1 MGLKSHWRGP
11 LDLYPPE
18 VCDEEQLPI
27 AGTAGVSASRVQ
39 PRAGLLD
46 QPGGGT
52 APGVF
57 AVPALGAAGVD
68 QDEAVAG
75 ILWPGARCQAELAQP
90 GRVMFTVR
98 YPWRLSLPERRS
110 RAATLAVAAL
120 FMTCLASVR

>member
-1 MGLKSHWRGP
+1 MQAQPP
-11 LDLYPPE
+11 LWPHQRSCARACWISPA
-18 VCDEEQLPI
+18 
-27 AGTAGVSASRVQ
+27 AGRCLT
-39 PRAGLLD
+39 
-46 QPGGGT
+46 
-52 APGVF
+52 GVF
-57 AVPALGAAGVD
+57 AIAALGAAGVD

>member
-1 MGLKSHWRGP
+1 M
-11 LDLYPPE
+11 
-18 VCDEEQLPI
+18 PI

-75 ILWPGARCQAELAQP
+75 QAIVRAPAGHPVSAGVRATRQGDGEPGAQALAPARRGDRAAVRRDQGAGNSQSDAGSAVGAVA
-90 GRVMFTVR
+90 GRVGAVEPFEDVR
-98 YPWRLSLPERRS
+98 
-110 RAATLAVAAL
+110 
-120 FMTCLASVR
+120 